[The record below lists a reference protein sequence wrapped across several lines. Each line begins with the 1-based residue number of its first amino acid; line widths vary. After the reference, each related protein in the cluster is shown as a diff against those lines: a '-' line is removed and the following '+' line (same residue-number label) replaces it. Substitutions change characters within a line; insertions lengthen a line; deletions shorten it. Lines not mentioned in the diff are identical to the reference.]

1 MSISPAA
8 PIDPTDS
15 GSLTEVRSDLLA
27 GFDQTL
33 HRGHR
38 AIEHLAFRASELDL
52 DDALDPLGADH
63 HRNPDVEPAHA
74 VFAVERRGAGQH
86 SLAVTQI
93 ALRHSDRRGR
103 RRVKGRAGLQKIDDL
118 RAAV

>member
-1 MSISPAA
+1 MSISRGA
-8 PIDPTDS
+8 PIGPRGS
-15 GSLTEVRSDLLA
+15 GSLAEIRSYLLA
-27 GFDQTL
+27 GFDRTL
-33 HRGHR
+33 HRGRR
-38 AIEHLAFRASELDL
+38 AIEHLAFRAAELDL
-52 DDALDPLGADH
+52 DGALDPLGADH

-103 RRVKGRAGLQKIDDL
+103 RRVKGRAG
-118 RAAV
+118 